1 MAVLAAQWVGGV
13 SVKGIVYGLGGL
25 ACCIGVAQ
33 GLQGLRFMIAL
44 TDTGGGT
51 IVG

>member
-1 MAVLAAQWVGGV
+1 MAVLDDQGIGGG
-13 SVKGIVYGLGGL
+13 SVKGIVYGVGGL